1 MKSGNSAPGSRGEY
15 GGLEISQS
23 PCDSSHLFV
32 EAKLERFV
40 VFIEHERAHPVYID
54 MAAADMVEK
63 SPRSGYG
70 YVGVPAKTGHFLAH
84 TMSAIESHGLALGRG
99 QNTEHFGGL

>member
-1 MKSGNSAPGSRGEY
+1 
-15 GGLEISQS
+15 
-23 PCDSSHLFV
+23 
-32 EAKLERFV
+32 
-40 VFIEHERAHPVYID
+40 

-70 YVGVPAKTGHFLAH
+70 YVGIPAKTGHFLAH